1 LWAKEKVAQAQAK
14 LRQAQRA
21 FGPSVSLSVRRDYL
35 GQDADSFGRA
45 NRSIAPND
53 YRVGLSFEQPLFPL
67 ISEISAVGK
76 ARAELRKAQAS
87 YEQARLEADTK
98 VRGALSAQREA
109 EVRYV
114 AAKSLLPTECSGS
127 LG

>member
-1 LWAKEKVAQAQAK
+1 LFWAKEKVAQAQAK

-67 ISEISAVGK
+67 VSEIYAVGK
-76 ARAELRKAQAS
+76 ARAELRKAQAI

-109 EVRYV
+109 EASVV
-114 AAKSLLPTECSGS
+114 SLK
-127 LG
+127 